1 MDWFKNNSTEIVTVL
16 IAIAAIGVV
25 YFVVRPRAPTLP
37 PTGLEPPGFL
47 AKSGSFVT
55 VAVVVVVIA
64 LAGYL
69 LYTWV
74 EGSGDSSG
82 NLATTPVSST
92 TPKTVPAPQ
101 APPSQGP
108 SGGAYGLQFW
118 AYIQDW
124 NYKFGETKS
133 VIVRQA
139 SGDVNPSITLAPN
152 ENSLQVT
159 VSLFPT
165 SGGAPGSSTPAPSN
179 SDGSAT
185 DGTFTCTIS
194 DVPLQS
200 WFCVSVSLDGR
211 ALDLYLNGK
220 MVRSCVLPG
229 VPKPVLGDLEIM
241 PNGGFSGKVI
251 DVYHTSRALAPSD
264 AAAFYAKG
272 TNGSKYTSETLPSK
286 SLFGYN
292 VSVGVFNPAGTEV
305 KKFVL

>member
-1 MDWFKNNSTEIVTVL
+1 MDWIKNNASEIHTVL
-16 IAIAAIGVV
+16 IVVAVIAVAY
-25 YFVVRPRAPTLP
+25 YFLRPKAPTP
-37 PTGLEPPGFL
+37 APTGLEGPGLL

-55 VAVVVVVIA
+55 IAVVVAVVG
-64 LAGYL
+64 LAAYL
-69 LYTWV
+69 LYTYSSW
-74 EGSGDSSG
+74 GSDSSG

-92 TPKTVPAPQ
+92 SPKKVPHTQ
-101 APPSQGP
+101 TPPSQGD
-108 SGGAYGLQFW
+108 SGGAYGVQFW

-124 NYKFGETKS
+124 NYKFGETKP

-139 SGDVNPSITLAPN
+139 GGDVNPSITLAPN

-159 VSLFPT
+159 ISLFPT
-165 SGGAPGSSTPAPSN
+165 SGGASGSSAPAPAN
-179 SDGSAT
+179 NDGSST

-200 WFCVSVSLDGR
+200 WFCVSVSLDTR

-251 DVYHTSRALAPSD
+251 DMYHYSRALSPSD

-272 TNGSKYTSETLPSK
+272 TNGSKYTSQSLPSK
-286 SLFGYN
+286 GLFGYD
-292 VSVGVFNPAGTEV
+292 VKVGVFDPAGTEV

>member
-16 IAIAAIGVV
+16 IASAAIGGL
-25 YFVVRPRAPTLP
+25 YFLLRPRAPAP
-37 PTGLEPPGFL
+37 MPTGLEAPGFL
-47 AKSGSFVT
+47 AKSSSFVT
-55 VAVVVVVIA
+55 IAVVVAVIA
-64 LAGYL
+64 VAGYL
-69 LYTWV
+69 LYNWV

-82 NLATTPVSST
+82 NVATTPVTST
-92 TPKTVPAPQ
+92 TPKTVPSTQ
-101 APPSQGP
+101 TPPSQGT
-108 SGGAYGLQFW
+108 SGGAYGIQFW
-118 AYIQDW
+118 TYIQDW
-124 NYKFGETKS
+124 NYKFGETKP
-133 VIVRQA
+133 VILRQA

-159 VSLFPT
+159 ISLFPSST
-165 SGGAPGSSTPAPSN
+165 GGSGSSEPAPSN
-179 SDGSAT
+179 NDGSST

-200 WFCVSVSLDGR
+200 WFCVSVSLEGR

-251 DVYHTSRALAPSD
+251 DLYHYSRALAPSD

-272 TNGSKYTSETLPSK
+272 TNGSKYTSETLPTK

>member
-16 IAIAAIGVV
+16 LAVAVIGVL
-25 YFVVRPRAPTLP
+25 YFFLRPRAPTPP

-55 VAVVVVVIA
+55 IAVVVAVIA
-64 LAGYL
+64 LAAYL
-69 LYTWV
+69 LYNWV
-74 EGSGDSSG
+74 QGGSDSSG
-82 NLATTPVSST
+82 NLASTPVSST
-92 TPKTVPAPQ
+92 SPKKVSSTQ
-101 APPSQGP
+101 APPSQGE
-108 SGGAYGLQFW
+108 SGGAYGIQFW

-124 NYKFGETKS
+124 NYKFGETKP

-152 ENSLQVT
+152 DNSLQVT
-159 VSLFPT
+159 ISLFPT
-165 SGGAPGSSTPAPSN
+165 SGGASGSSSPAPSN
-179 SDGSAT
+179 NDGSST

-241 PNGGFSGKVI
+241 PGGGFSGKVI
-251 DVYHTSRALAPSD
+251 DVYHYSRALSPSD

-272 TNGSKYTSETLPSK
+272 TNGSKYTSQTLPSK
-286 SLFGYN
+286 GVFGYN
-292 VSVGVFNPAGTEV
+292 VQVGVFNPAGTEV